1 MKVGIVGCGFVTQ
14 SMHLPNLIELIG
26 RENISLCDISKDLLE
41 KVSKKYGI
49 SSTHA
54 TEEDLV
60 TRRDIDA
67 VMICTP
73 DALHFAGAM
82 NALKEGKHVFVEKPL
97 CLASRDS
104 SRLIETAK
112 ESNLI
117 LQVGYNKRF
126 NPGYMAGKQEFQG
139 MKDIILIRVHNLVD
153 NRRIAKELYQIET
166 GTVPEEAGAAISK
179 ETERQIQ
186 LELGDVDALS
196 REAYLFLL
204 FVTSHYLDAL
214 RGIFGDPASALYT
227 DVWKVRGK
235 VNLVSTLLYPNGTR
249 CNIESGAETERKHRD
264 DEICAYSP
272 DETVRLIWANPF
284 IKNSPAIV
292 KVQRGDRDITDVHI
306 TASYEDSYKLELV
319 DFLKCIKDKKNPVVA
334 GEDGAK
340 VISIACAIVQSFNKN
355 RSVLIE
361 SGKTIGQ

>member
-186 LELGDVDALS
+186 LELGDVDALA
-196 REAYLFLL
+196 REAYLFLM
-204 FVTSHYLDAL
+204 FVTSHHLDAL
-214 RGIFGDPASALYT
+214 RDIFGDPAAVLHT
-227 DVWKVRGK
+227 NVWKVREK
-235 VNLVSTLLYPNGTR
+235 VNLISALQYPNGAR
-249 CNIESGAETERKHRD
+249 CNIESGQTERKFRD
-264 DEICAYSP
+264 EEICAYSP

-284 IKNSPAIV
+284 IKNAPAILR
-292 KVQRGDRDITDVHI
+292 VQRGDSNITDIHI
-306 TASYEDSYKLELV
+306 TASYEDSFKLQLI
-319 DFLKCIKDKKNPVVA
+319 DFLQCVKKRRAPKVT

-340 VISIACAIVQSFNKN
+340 VITIANAIVQSFCKKRN
-355 RSVLIE
+355 VLIE
-361 SGKTIGQ
+361 TGETIGQ